1 MAVNIYCPL
10 CGHKT
15 HTRTSDRPTKTTVT
29 AQLYCTGCGD
39 FKGDFVGEI
48 TRIKTAKWNDDAEIK
63 NGINQ
68 DDLPKYRDL

>member
-15 HTRTSDRPTKTTVT
+15 NTRTSDRPTDTTVT
-29 AQLYCTGCGD
+29 AQIYCPSCGD

-48 TRIKTAKWNDDAEIK
+48 SRIKTAKWNDDAEIK
-63 NGINQ
+63 NGINE
-68 DDLPKYRDL
+68 DNLPKYRDV